1 MKCMFSNEETSS
13 EEHVLPRWM
22 QKRYALA
29 NQAYNLPNG
38 SQIAYRN
45 AKVPAAAAHNGKFGE
60 IEDRVSRNVASL
72 QDLYLWAFKVH
83 IGLIYRSASLRV
95 DIRSPTSPNFWKVEG
110 FGQEVWLFQQLYS
123 IWSRGGTISPDPFGT
138 VFRIKAL
145 TSAERFDFIHNIQS
159 GTMFFQLGAEL
170 VFVSLY
176 DQARAMMSNMP
187 AQLEWYRGYVSS
199 LREDK
204 RDDAAFIAQRIW
216 ASESAYFL
224 YRSRGGM
231 NYVATEDSFTVIPP
245 LTRLETRPSDEEEYR
260 NFCRSFG
267 LKLKSFGGEA
277 GHTYSEFSAD
287 DLQALRSGDQNH
299 RTDAGA

>member
-1 MKCMFSNEETSS
+1 MKCMFSNEGTSS

-29 NQAYNLPNG
+29 NQTYNLPNG
-38 SQIAYRN
+38 SQLAYRN
-45 AKVPAAAAHNGKFGE
+45 AKVPAAAAHNAKFGE

-72 QDLYLWAFKVH
+72 QELYLWAFKVH

-138 VFRIKAL
+138 VFRMKAL
-145 TSAERFDFIHNIQS
+145 TPAERFDFVHNIQS

-176 DQARAMMSNMP
+176 DQARAMTSNTP
-187 AQLEWYRGYVSS
+187 AQLEFHRGYVAA
-199 LREDK
+199 LPADQ

-231 NYVATEDSFTVIPP
+231 SFAATEDSFKVIAP
-245 LTRLETRPSDEEEYR
+245 LTPPEARPSDEEEYR
-260 NFCRSFG
+260 KFCRSFG
-267 LKLKSFGGEA
+267 LKLESFGGEA
-277 GHTYSEFSAD
+277 AHTYSQFSTG
-287 DLQALRSGDQNH
+287 DLEALRSGD
-299 RTDAGA
+299 